1 MNVTSKADMRAA
13 ECIAFANRHRWA
25 RYLCVGA
32 VSVIYS
38 AEFIRTKFI
47 SVGEKIRESMNA
59 PFRPLYKRAASVLCA
74 AAFAR
79 MIFPA
84 EAAAAEVANAA
95 PSEPTTVILP
105 SLSPKVIPSGPPS
118 ILPPPE
124 KPSSDEAEEQ
134 EEHQEEKRDYSVT
147 LTGLAEENSMYSVEV
162 DANLLET
169 DVVAEFQESDDELG
183 RILYAFS
190 SYNIPTGN
198 LYIVPYDITL
208 YSSENEKLSL
218 KDGMTAEITMPIPDE
233 MSGHIGDI
241 KAIRLEDNGRITVLG
256 GVVNEGGDSYTISF
270 ETKHFSVFALVSYND
285 GIEGAYGGTAENISS
300 AAGMTADGTAVMTA
314 SISFSNA
321 VMDSDKRRRKAS
333 PKRKIYRIKRI
344 CSEKDILL

>member
-47 SVGEKIRESMNA
+47 SVGEKIRESMKA
-59 PFRPLYKRAASVLCA
+59 PFRPLYKRAAAVLCA
-74 AAFAR
+74 AAFAG
-79 MIFPA
+79 MVFPA
-84 EAAAAEVANAA
+84 EAAAEAV
-95 PSEPTTVILP
+95 PPEPTPVILP

-124 KPSSDEAEEQ
+124 KTSSDEAEEQ
-134 EEHQEEKRDYSVT
+134 EEQQEEKCDYSVT
-147 LTGLAEENSMYSVEV
+147 LTGLAAENSMYSVEV

-241 KAIRLEDNGRITVLG
+241 KAIRLENNGSITVLG